1 MPQGRS
7 VVGFIGLGDNDGRGM
22 SHMRALPLCAVL
34 ATLLYFGQA
43 AAQQPDWPG
52 SKPIRFEVTA
62 AAGGLPD
69 IVPRTLSTFISTSAG
84 VPVIVENR
92 PGAGGNIAAAIVA
105 KAAPDGHALL
115 VTGPNQAVNPTL
127 LPNPGFDY
135 ERDLTPV
142 SMVVQTKMLLVASPG
157 FPGNDIADIIRL
169 AKEKPKSLS
178 IAISAIGTPN
188 HLGAEM
194 LTQFGNIDLV
204 FVPYDGISQAIPD
217 LIANR
222 VDLAIAALPSLLPQV
237 KAGALKA
244 LAVASKERSPLAP
257 AIPTTAE
264 AGLPALQID
273 AWLCFMGTGGT
284 PAAII
289 ARLDA
294 EVAKALAL
302 PELREAFAKQ
312 GIEIF
317 HLNPNELREFLHGEA
332 ARLGDL
338 LKHSRVNASSR

>member
-92 PGAGGNIAAAIVA
+92 PGAGGNIAAAMVA

-222 VDLAIAALPSLLPQV
+222 V
-237 KAGALKA
+237 
-244 LAVASKERSPLAP
+244 ERSPHSQPCYRRSKPARSKPWPLPRRNARRSRRRFRQPQRRDCRRCRSMHGSVSWAP
-257 AIPTTAE
+257 AARRRPSS
-264 AGLPALQID
+264 PASTLKS
-273 AWLCFMGTGGT
+273 
-284 PAAII
+284 P
-289 ARLDA
+289 RLWRCPNY
-294 EVAKALAL
+294 AKPSPSRAS
-302 PELREAFAKQ
+302 
-312 GIEIF
+312 IF
-317 HLNPNELREFLHGEA
+317 
-332 ARLGDL
+332 
-338 LKHSRVNASSR
+338 ST

>member
-7 VVGFIGLGDNDGRGM
+7 VFGFIGLGDNDGRGM
-22 SHMRALPLCAVL
+22 SHLRALPLFAVL

-62 AAGGLPD
+62 TTGGLTD

-157 FPGNDIADIIRL
+157 FPGNDIADIIML

-204 FVPYDGISQAIPD
+204 FVPYSQAIPD

-257 AIPTTAE
+257 AIPTAAE

-284 PAAII
+284 PAPII

-302 PELREAFAKQ
+302 PEVREAFAKQ
-312 GIEIF
+312 GIDIF
-317 HLNPNELREFLHGEA
+317 HLNPNELREFLHAEA
-332 ARLGDL
+332 ARLGGL

>member
-135 ERDLTPV
+135 ERDL
-142 SMVVQTKMLLVASPG
+142 LVTTSPTSSGSRRKNRNRSASQFRRSARP
-157 FPGNDIADIIRL
+157 I
-169 AKEKPKSLS
+169 
-178 IAISAIGTPN
+178 ISA
-188 HLGAEM
+188 
-194 LTQFGNIDLV
+194 
-204 FVPYDGISQAIPD
+204 
-217 LIANR
+217 R
-222 VDLAIAALPSLLPQV
+222 
-237 KAGALKA
+237 K
-244 LAVASKERSPLAP
+244 
-257 AIPTTAE
+257 
-264 AGLPALQID
+264 
-273 AWLCFMGTGGT
+273 C
-284 PAAII
+284 
-289 ARLDA
+289 
-294 EVAKALAL
+294 
-302 PELREAFAKQ
+302 
-312 GIEIF
+312 
-317 HLNPNELREFLHGEA
+317 
-332 ARLGDL
+332 
-338 LKHSRVNASSR
+338 

>member
-1 MPQGRS
+1 MAGLEADQVRSHGGSRRSARHRSAHLIDLYLNLGR
-7 VVGFIGLGDNDGRGM
+7 
-22 SHMRALPLCAVL
+22 RACH
-34 ATLLYFGQA
+34 
-43 AAQQPDWPG
+43 
-52 SKPIRFEVTA
+52 R
-62 AAGGLPD
+62 
-69 IVPRTLSTFISTSAG
+69 
-84 VPVIVENR
+84 R

-204 FVPYDGISQAIPD
+204 FVPYDGISQAIP
-217 LIANR
+217 I
-222 VDLAIAALPSLLPQV
+222 
-237 KAGALKA
+237 
-244 LAVASKERSPLAP
+244 
-257 AIPTTAE
+257 
-264 AGLPALQID
+264 
-273 AWLCFMGTGGT
+273 
-284 PAAII
+284 
-289 ARLDA
+289 
-294 EVAKALAL
+294 
-302 PELREAFAKQ
+302 
-312 GIEIF
+312 
-317 HLNPNELREFLHGEA
+317 
-332 ARLGDL
+332 
-338 LKHSRVNASSR
+338 